1 MLSCVNHSS
10 SGVLLLG
17 GQTSDEDS
25 TKELKT
31 GEIFPSQ
38 ARVQNTICS
47 IPDLAQGRHDH
58 TLSILSPSGSFVVCG
73 GSGEEYSEPS
83 NNSTTNATARTTKVL
98 LDTCLNLTSYGAA
111 DASWVNGTKMRFAFD
126 YAIPMI
132 IDFQKDSCSR
142 AKRAGHIAWTPP
154 SLNNTVVF
162 LGGNEGN
169 EANWDAEIWP
179 GERTRT

>member
-31 GEIFPSQ
+31 GKIFPSQ

-47 IPDLAQGRHDH
+47 IPDLAQGRHNH

-83 NNSTTNATARTTKVL
+83 NNSTINATTTNSNATTTNSTTNATAQ
-98 LDTCLNLTSYGAA
+98 CLILTNYGAA
-111 DASWVNGTKMRFAFD
+111 DASWVLNCTKMRF
-126 YAIPMI
+126 
-132 IDFQKDSCSR
+132 
-142 AKRAGHIAWTPP
+142 
-154 SLNNTVVF
+154 VF
-162 LGGNEGN
+162 E
-169 EANWDAEIWP
+169 
-179 GERTRT
+179 

>member
-31 GEIFPSQ
+31 GKIFPSQ
-38 ARVQNTICS
+38 ARVQNNICS

-73 GSGEEYSEPS
+73 GYGEEKSDPEDDSGYGNEGIGEGYDNVEGNG
-83 NNSTTNATARTTKVL
+83 NNSTNNSSAGNNTRSTKGP
-98 LDTCLNLTSYGAA
+98 LDTCLVLTNYGAA
-111 DASWVNGTKMRFAFD
+111 NASWVLHLD
-126 YAIPMI
+126 
-132 IDFQKDSCSR
+132 
-142 AKRAGHIAWTPP
+142 
-154 SLNNTVVF
+154 
-162 LGGNEGN
+162 
-169 EANWDAEIWP
+169 
-179 GERTRT
+179 